1 MGQPRADLTK
11 LKLFIVFWGKYGIM
25 ESIGGANMS
34 IGKTIRKR
42 RQEIGMKANELAK
55 RIGVSQSFLSNI
67 ENDLKIPRFLLLHK
81 IAREL
86 KMSLAAFDDIEGE
99 GKGFSAKGIK
109 ASGRELAILRDTAFA
124 PMFEKE
130 SLGNLSALAKK
141 ELAEFYRE
149 VKSIDKERRNPD
161 GTLKD

>member
-1 MGQPRADLTK
+1 
-11 LKLFIVFWGKYGIM
+11 
-25 ESIGGANMS
+25 MS

>member
-1 MGQPRADLTK
+1 
-11 LKLFIVFWGKYGIM
+11 
-25 ESIGGANMS
+25 MS

-109 ASGRELAILRDTAFA
+109 ASGRELAILRDNAFA

-149 VKSIDKERRNPD
+149 VKQIDKEKRNPD